1 LGALGTA
8 ASRARRSTCPATPLG
23 LAVARFVSEQET
35 PRPLLT
41 LGEILQ
47 LLVDDALV
55 LVSGVPLLIRVPRA
69 QVLHRSQLYCQPS
82 RSCKSGFRPPIVVMV
97 NPDGR
102 LWIELSQ
109 LRPPPLLDRQGFS

>member
-1 LGALGTA
+1 LGALGTPRA
-8 ASRARRSTCPATPLG
+8 ARA
-23 LAVARFVSEQET
+23 EQ

-47 LLVDDALV
+47 LLVDDARV
-55 LVSGVPLLIRVPRA
+55 LVSGVPLIRIVRA
-69 QVLHRSQLYCQPS
+69 QVLRQSQLYCQPS

-102 LWIELSQ
+102 LWIELSP
-109 LRPPPLLDRQGFS
+109 LRPPLLLDRQGFS